1 MGPFPGPRLRNFLV
15 LTDTACRKALPA
27 EKERKLFDERGLYL
41 RITPAGSK
49 SWCMKYRFGAKEKK
63 LTLGSYPE
71 ITLARARELRDQARR
86 EIAMDKDPSIERK
99 KRKAVAAVEALDT
112 FEKVAN
118 AWHEQRAKTLNQRYA
133 SQIIDRLRENV
144 FRLIGSIPIRQIT
157 APMVLKVIR
166 GVEARGAHEM
176 AHRVRLHISDVFV
189 WAISSGIAETDPA
202 ALIRKA
208 VQPTDPKL
216 RPALLKPAEVR
227 TILPAT
233 ESTGEPYWAT
243 LLSSR
248 LLALTAARP
257 GVVRLAERA
266 EFEDLDGDAPIWRIP
281 AVKMK
286 LTRKKKRDSTY
297 EFLVP
302 LSPEAVEAAKAA
314 MQASPSPTLLFPGV
328 GDRRKPISD
337 STLSKHYREAN
348 LRGRHVPHGWRAS
361 FSTIMN
367 ERAAIAGRT
376 GDREIIDLML
386 AHMQEGVE
394 PIYNRAAYMPRR
406 REIAQEWA
414 AFLMEGLPPASSLA
428 PKIGD

>member
-1 MGPFPGPRLRNFLV
+1 MLL
-15 LTDTACRKALPA
+15 LTDTACRKAIPG

-49 SWCMKYRFGAKEKK
+49 SWCLKYRFGTKEKK

-71 ITLARARELRDQARR
+71 VTLARARELRDQARR
-86 EIAMDKDPSIERK
+86 ELAMDKDPSIERK
-99 KRKAVAAVEALDT
+99 KRKAVAVLESLDT
-112 FEKVAN
+112 FEKIAI
-118 AWHEQRAKTLNQRYA
+118 AWHTQRAKTLNERYA
-133 SQIIDRLRENV
+133 TQILDRLRENV
-144 FRLIGSIPIRQIT
+144 FPSIGSIPIRQIT
-157 APMVLKVIR
+157 APMVLDVIR
-166 GVEARGAHEM
+166 GVEKRGAHEM
-176 AHRVRLHISDVFV
+176 AHRVRLHMSDVFV

-227 TILPAT
+227 SILPTT
-233 ESTGEPYWAT
+233 EAVGDPYWAT

-257 GVVRLAERA
+257 GVVRLAERL
-266 EFEDLDGDAPIWRIP
+266 EFEDLAGEAPIWRIP
-281 AVKMK
+281 AAKMK

-302 LSPEAVEAAKAA
+302 LSVEAVETVKAA

-337 STLSKHYREAN
+337 STLNKHYREAN

-367 ERAAIAGRT
+367 ERAALAGNP

-414 AFLMEGLPPASSLA
+414 AFLMAGLPPAYSLI
-428 PKIGD
+428 PNLDD